1 VTLLLAASAAP
12 TIHVPHV
19 DYLSI
24 LPMLI
29 MLGGAVALM
38 LVSSILRRVLDVR
51 SGTIIAVTVSVAA
64 LVSALFQWQHV
75 ASHGPQVT
83 IAGAIAFDGFD
94 VFIQITVS
102 IAMLL
107 TALVGDGYLR
117 REGIDG
123 PEYQVLAMVSASGAM
138 MMGAA
143 NDLIVVF
150 LGLEILS
157 IALYVLAA
165 FNHRRAESGEAA
177 LKYFVLG
184 GFSSAIFLYGI
195 ALTYG
200 ATGTTNL
207 PQIADYLARNVIVH
221 NGVLLAGLALLLVG
235 FGFKI
240 AAVPFHM
247 WSPDV
252 YEGSP
257 SPVAGFMAAVAKA
270 GAFAALLRVFVTSF
284 PTVRAD
290 WQPIVWALALLSLVL
305 GAVVA
310 LTQRDVKRMMAYSSI
325 NHVGFILLGVE
336 ASTARGVAASLY
348 YLFTYTFL
356 VIGTFAVVTVVAG
369 PGDTRSKIT
378 DYRGLAKRQP
388 LLALAFAV
396 LLLGQAG
403 APFTTGFLA
412 KLGVIEA
419 SVSHQGYVLAAV
431 AMGSAAVAAFFYLRL
446 VVTMFSPVGDQG
458 DVVAVAGAAPRR
470 RRRRRRQPC
479 RRRGRSPGTAPACAG
494 WRRGPDGQSPGA
506 DRCTGGRRCGGPWP
520 GPRPCAHH
528 HGHRDLRGLH
538 GRVRGRPR
546 PDPGLRPPGDTAP
559 TRLSRGRPPILPFHT
574 SPPPSR
580 TRSVPG
586 GTVVGV
592 QAGRQYGGWTHG
604 RISERS
610 RWVDTGQAGHQGH
623 RPPDRVRARPG
634 PAHRLHHRQLGHD
647 QGQFCL
653 LRRQGQS
660 DLGHPAVGRTRTAG
674 RSSDHRGGQTTQGRE
689 VGGHTSAVRNRPGC
703 RWSGPSPGAMMVP

>member
-1 VTLLLAASAAP
+1 MTTLLATSAAP

-29 MLGGAVALM
+29 MLGGALALM
-38 LVSSILRRVLDVR
+38 LVSSLLRRVMHAR
-51 SGTIIAVTVSVAA
+51 AGTLVAVVVSLAA
-64 LVSALFQWQHV
+64 LLAALFQWSQV
-75 ASHGPQVT
+75 TTHGPSVT
-83 IAGAIAFDGFD
+83 IAGAIAYDGFA
-94 VFIQITVS
+94 VFIQIAVS
-102 IAMLL
+102 ITMLL
-107 TALVGDGYLR
+107 TALVGDGYLQ

-123 PEYQVLAMVSASGAM
+123 PEFHVLAMVSASGAM

-184 GFSSAIFLYGI
+184 GFSSAVFIYGI

-207 PQIADYLARNVIVH
+207 PQIADYLSRNVIVH
-221 NGVLLAGLALLLVG
+221 NGVLLGGLALLLVG

-290 WQPIVWALALLSLVL
+290 WQPIIWVLASLSLVL

-336 ASTARGVAASLY
+336 AVSARGVSASLY
-348 YLFTYTFL
+348 YVFTYLFL
-356 VIGTFAVVTVVAG
+356 VVGSFAVISVVAG
-369 PGDTRSKIT
+369 PGDTRSSIT

-419 SVSHQGYVLAAV
+419 SVANQGYSLAV
-431 AMGSAAVAAFFYLRL
+431 IAMLSGAVAAFFYLRL
-446 VVTMFSPVGDQG
+446 AVTMFSPVGPVG
-458 DVVAVAGAAPRR
+458 DVVESDAPVLPTSTSAPPIGSAVTTLVADQPAGIQVLTDDEPEPAVET
-470 RRRRRRQPC
+470 
-479 RRRGRSPGTAPACAG
+479 RGLLPVPALTSLAIGICVAFTVVFG
-494 WRRGPDGQSPGA
+494 VV
-506 DRCTGGRRCGGPWP
+506 P
-520 GPRPCAHH
+520 GPILNFAHQAT
-528 HGHRDLRGLH
+528 LLLLH
-538 GRVRGRPR
+538 
-546 PDPGLRPPGDTAP
+546 
-559 TRLSRGRPPILPFHT
+559 
-574 SPPPSR
+574 
-580 TRSVPG
+580 
-586 GTVVGV
+586 
-592 QAGRQYGGWTHG
+592 
-604 RISERS
+604 
-610 RWVDTGQAGHQGH
+610 
-623 RPPDRVRARPG
+623 
-634 PAHRLHHRQLGHD
+634 
-647 QGQFCL
+647 
-653 LRRQGQS
+653 
-660 DLGHPAVGRTRTAG
+660 
-674 RSSDHRGGQTTQGRE
+674 
-689 VGGHTSAVRNRPGC
+689 
-703 RWSGPSPGAMMVP
+703 

>member
-1 VTLLLAASAAP
+1 MTTLLASAAP

-29 MLGGAVALM
+29 MLGGALALM
-38 LVSSILRRVLDVR
+38 LVSSLLRSVMGVR
-51 SGTIIAVTVSVAA
+51 AGTIVAVTVSLASLVA
-64 LVSALFQWQHV
+64 ALFQWDHV
-75 ASHGPQVT
+75 MTHGPSVT
-83 IAGAIAFDGFD
+83 IAGAIAYDGFA
-94 VFIQITVS
+94 VFIQIAAS

-107 TALVGDGYLR
+107 TALVGDGYLL

-123 PEYQVLAMVSASGAM
+123 PEFHVLAMVSASGAM

-184 GFSSAIFLYGI
+184 GFSSAVFVYGI

-207 PQIADYLARNVIVH
+207 PQIADYLSRNVIIH
-221 NGVLLAGLALLLVG
+221 NGVLLGGLALLLVG

-290 WQPIVWALALLSLVL
+290 WQPIIWVLACLSLVL

-336 ASTARGVAASLY
+336 ACSARGVSASLY
-348 YLFTYTFL
+348 YVFTYLFL
-356 VIGTFAVVTVVAG
+356 VIGSFAVITVVAG
-369 PGDTRSKIT
+369 PGDKRSSIT

-419 SVSHQGYVLAAV
+419 SVADQGYALAV
-431 AMGSAAVAAFFYLRL
+431 IAMLSGAVAAFFYLRL
-446 VVTMFSPVGDQG
+446 AVTMYSPVGAVG
-458 DVVAVAGAAPRR
+458 DVADGDTPLLDAPNGEPPRGSIGASVPDSSGNAEPASILVLTDDAPDADVAA
-470 RRRRRRQPC
+470 
-479 RRRGRSPGTAPACAG
+479 
-494 WRRGPDGQSPGA
+494 RGPEPIPA
-506 DRCTGGRRCGGPWP
+506 LTGVAISLCVAFTVVFGVVP
-520 GPRPCAHH
+520 GPIINFAH
-528 HGHRDLRGLH
+528 
-538 GRVRGRPR
+538 
-546 PDPGLRPPGDTAP
+546 
-559 TRLSRGRPPILPFHT
+559 
-574 SPPPSR
+574 
-580 TRSVPG
+580 
-586 GTVVGV
+586 
-592 QAGRQYGGWTHG
+592 QAT
-604 RISERS
+604 
-610 RWVDTGQAGHQGH
+610 
-623 RPPDRVRARPG
+623 
-634 PAHRLHHRQLGHD
+634 LL
-647 QGQFCL
+647 L
-653 LRRQGQS
+653 LR
-660 DLGHPAVGRTRTAG
+660 
-674 RSSDHRGGQTTQGRE
+674 
-689 VGGHTSAVRNRPGC
+689 
-703 RWSGPSPGAMMVP
+703 